1 MPLNEKETCKQL
13 IEPKLEP
20 LGWEFERQLCIGP
33 GRVNFSGDSA
43 DSMYDPTQAIIA
55 DYLLRYRGVPLAILE
70 AKAESEDAE
79 DGMQQASRYADRLM
93 IRHSIASNG
102 RDWILTDN
110 KTGEYETLTG
120 PPSPEDIVNRMGVT
134 IDWDRWEGAFSANF
148 HIDQVTRKRTRPYQE
163 MAIAQTLWEF
173 A

>member
-20 LGWEFERQLCIGP
+20 LGWDVEGQLRIGP

-79 DGMQQASRYADRLM
+79 DAMQQGSRYADRLM
-93 IRHSIASNG
+93 IRHSIATNG
-102 RDWILTDN
+102 HDWILTDN
-110 KTGEYETLTG
+110 KTGEYESL
-120 PPSPEDIVNRMGVT
+120 VR
-134 IDWDRWEGAFSANF
+134 R
-148 HIDQVTRKRTRPYQE
+148 RLRTSST
-163 MAIAQTLWEF
+163 AWG
-173 A
+173 